1 LIPPTLLQYPDHH
14 YDSQPDTSKPEKRR
28 LITPWQ
34 SARERQT
41 IKLGSTRLA
50 QVKKMGNVASTI
62 VDKINS
68 RKMAERIKVQIYFIK
83 MGAMSMSTNSSQ
95 FNIHD

>member
-1 LIPPTLLQYPDHH
+1 MAICQRKANG
-14 YDSQPDTSKPEKRR
+14 KP
-28 LITPWQ
+28 
-34 SARERQT
+34 